1 MPNLNAILVY
11 FSPELILVIGGL
23 VVLTYDLIIRGRD
36 RHQGAVA
43 VVVLLLAALATLMIY
58 PDVESGIRASN
69 PELGANLYGARGLE
83 VGAEVPVEAEVE
95 LFEVRSPD
103 GELLRHGTF
112 VVDGFT
118 NFFRLI
124 SIFTALIV
132 LLSGLT
138 FMRGKTP
145 FKGEFYA
152 FVLFASLAMCLMAG
166 ANDLIMIMLAIEFL
180 SIVSYLLTGF
190 LRDSEES
197 NEGGL
202 KYLLYGSITSAVMLF
217 GLTYVYGAAGT
228 TSLPGIAAAVTD
240 PRNIMVSQIDT
251 LILPA
256 LVMVMVGLG
265 FKIALVPFHHWS
277 PDAYQG
283 APTPVTS
290 FLSVGPK
297 AAGFAVLLRLFT
309 TVFYTPLLSVNW
321 ISLLSILA
329 ILTMVVGNLAALR
342 QTNVKRMLAYSSI
355 AQAGYMLVGVAAW
368 TGGGVFGGESTGISA
383 VLFYILAYL
392 FTNLG
397 AFAIVIAVE
406 HQEDSAELEAFD
418 GLMQRSPLLAVSF
431 TVFFLSLLGI
441 PPLAG
446 FVGKFAVFGA
456 AVITGNTTLAVI
468 GVLAGVISVVYYFRV
483 IKRMY
488 FHPAEEEAAP
498 IRLAPAATFAVVLSL
513 VMVFAIGIFA
523 EPFLE
528 IAQQA
533 ASVLEPLAE
542 QVVQR

>member
-1 MPNLNAILVY
+1 MPDLSAILVY
-11 FSPELILVIGGL
+11 FSPELILVVGGL
-23 VVLTYDLIIRGRD
+23 GLLCYDLIIRGRD
-36 RHQGAVA
+36 KRQGAIAIA
-43 VVVLLLAALATLMIY
+43 VLILAIAATLLIY
-58 PDVESGIRASN
+58 PDVESGIRAAN
-69 PELGANLYGARGLE
+69 PDLGATLYGALDE
-83 VGAEVPVEAEVE
+83 AAEVPVPAVRE
-95 LFEVRSPD
+95 LFEVRGTE
-103 GELLRHGTF
+103 GEILRHGAF

-124 SIFTALIV
+124 SMLTALIV
-132 LLSGLT
+132 LLTGIQY
-138 FMRGKTP
+138 MRGRTP
-145 FKGEFYA
+145 FKGEFFA
-152 FVLFASLAMCLMAG
+152 FVLFAALAMNLMAG
-166 ANDLIMIMLAIEFL
+166 ANDLIMIALGIEFL

-190 LRDSEES
+190 LRESQES

-228 TSLPGIAAAVTD
+228 TSLPGIAEVVAS
-240 PRNIMVSQIDT
+240 PESIMVSQINT
-251 LILPA
+251 LVLPA

-309 TVFYTPLLSVNW
+309 TVFATHSLSVDW
-321 ISLLSILA
+321 VALMSLLA
-329 ILTMVVGNLAALR
+329 VLTMVVGNLAALR

-368 TGGGVFGGESTGISA
+368 RGSGVFGESSTGISA

-406 HQEDSAELEAFD
+406 HQEGSAELEAFD
-418 GLMQRSPLLAVSF
+418 GLIRRAPFLAVAF

-456 AVITGNTTLAVI
+456 AVITGNTGIAVV
-468 GVLAGVISVVYYFRV
+468 GVLTGVISVFYYFRV
-483 IKRMY
+483 VKRMF
-488 FHPAEEEAAP
+488 FHETEGDAPA
-498 IRLAPAATFAVVLSL
+498 IKLAPAATFAVVVSL

-523 EPFLE
+523 QPFLS
-528 IAQQA
+528 IAQEA
-533 ASVLEPLAE
+533 AAVLEPLAGLMALH
-542 QVVQR
+542 